1 MAPARRLG
9 VRGSRIAW
17 QLHPPLLRALGL
29 RRKLAVGIGAAPLVR
44 ALAAAKGLRGTLLDP
59 FGRTRL
65 RRIERALPGEYRAA
79 LTQVLAALK
88 PERLDEAV
96 RIAELPLEI
105 RGFED
110 LKLARVNEYRQRL
123 GEALERL

>member
-1 MAPARRLG
+1 M
-9 VRGSRIAW
+9 
-17 QLHPPLLRALGL
+17 
-29 RRKLAVGIGAAPLVR
+29 
-44 ALAAAKGLRGTLLDP
+44 DP